1 MFVRERCVERGSAP
15 EPRRCHG
22 GDGEAG
28 VTLIEMLVVLAI
40 LTFLALIVA
49 PRVIGY
55 LGQAKTDTARIE
67 IDNISSALDL
77 YRLDV
82 GAYPDQD
89 HGLDALVEAPADV
102 EGWNGPY
109 LRKVE
114 AINDPWQRPYNYRI
128 PGEHGEFDLFT
139 LGADDAP
146 GGEDQDQDVGSW

>member
-1 MFVRERCVERGSAP
+1 MFVRERCVETGSAP

-28 VTLIEMLVVLAI
+28 ITLVEMLVVLAI
-40 LTFLALIVA
+40 LTFLALMVA

-55 LGQAKTDTARIE
+55 LGQAKTDTAKIE
-67 IDNISSALDL
+67 IENISTALDL

-82 GAYPDQD
+82 GSYPDEDQ
-89 HGLDALVEAPADV
+89 GLDALVEAPADA
-102 EGWNGPY
+102 ESWNGPY
-109 LRKVE
+109 LRKAE

-139 LGADDAP
+139 LGADDAA